1 MTFQNQNGQTVIRYE
16 NKGTTRAERKSIC
29 RQNMAKF
36 ERDASAGKLLCLSDL
51 IGQAEQVHI
60 ENMEDA

>member
-1 MTFQNQNGQTVIRYE
+1 VLGLHAQRILGIFPLFAATGCSTRKAICLQNLV
-16 NKGTTRAERKSIC
+16 
-29 RQNMAKF
+29 KF
-36 ERDASAGKLLCLSDL
+36 SQDARAGKLLCLSDL